1 MKTKT
6 AAVKYLLNLPIS
18 ETFGLHR
25 KIWIKLFI
33 FIIGIC
39 KFCFQRQFDLET
51 LRALDYQLP
60 EQITNIMI
68 TLQ

>member
-6 AAVKYLLNLPIS
+6 VAVKYLFNLPIS

-33 FIIGIC
+33 FIIEIC
-39 KFCFQRQFDLET
+39 KFCFQRQLLFL
-51 LRALDYQLP
+51 
-60 EQITNIMI
+60 ITHFYSEPINFPVNK
-68 TLQ
+68 